1 MLLAYQYKDA
11 QETKRWKKI
20 VAFLLVF
27 AIVFGTLIELLSRTA
42 MAQERLEVNA
52 LLSDYTEDIVDTA
65 KVASID
71 KAVMKEDPNIIALK
85 NRDGSNTAY
94 IFSEGLFIP
103 LFQTE

>member
-1 MLLAYQYKDA
+1 MLLAYQYKYA

-52 LLSDYTEDIVDTA
+52 LLSDYTEDIVDYAGSLTIVVFA
-65 KVASID
+65 KY
-71 KAVMKEDPNIIALK
+71 ALK
-85 NRDGSNTAY
+85 M
-94 IFSEGLFIP
+94 LM
-103 LFQTE
+103 

>member
-27 AIVFGTLIELLSRTA
+27 A

-94 IFSEGLFIP
+94 IF
-103 LFQTE
+103 